1 MKKVEVKILR
11 FAGNSRYL
19 SEDEER
25 ELNSLLE
32 KGFSVRQ
39 MQVIS
44 MGQYNNNWGIALLL
58 ERKIKTEPEKP
69 NIAIGNAKKWNAI
82 DRFRVKENMKQLI
95 YQMTPDEKEKLKQQL
110 FG

>member
-11 FAGNSRYL
+11 FSGYERYL

-69 NIAIGNAKKWNAI
+69 NIVIGNVKKWNAM

-95 YQMTPDEKEKLKQQL
+95 NQMTPDEKEKIKQQL